1 MHSDYSNKQV
11 QVFAFIKLYGK
22 IHFEMAA
29 LGKKCLHLANKCIIT
44 VQATKA
50 TLCQKCHLLCPQ
62 TGALEDGFDVQLEEG
77 GVEVA
82 DLPPHAPPPPLEAGA
97 RAL

>member
-1 MHSDYSNKQV
+1 
-11 QVFAFIKLYGK
+11 
-22 IHFEMAA
+22 MAA

-62 TGALEDGFDVQLEEG
+62 LGALEDGFDVQLEEG